1 MNTLKLRPRLA
12 AALAGLLVCLV
23 AIVMGARQ
31 TVMATPS
38 FGFTSTVTSASGVA
52 ELSLKTLSPNH
63 QVRISTKGLSDV
75 YVVSNVVSPGGYSGW
90 HTHPGPSVVVVK
102 SGRATLYDG
111 DDPTCTP
118 QVVEAG
124 GAFVDIGGGELHMV
138 RNENTVPLE
147 LIAFQVV
154 PAGAMRRIDA
164 SDPGYCGF

>member
-1 MNTLKLRPRLA
+1 MNTLKHRPSLFA
-12 AALAGLLVCLV
+12 VLAGLLVGLA
-23 AIVMGARQ
+23 AIIIGTQR

-38 FGFTSTVTSASGVA
+38 SGFASTVTSASGVA
-52 ELSLKTLSPNH
+52 ELNLKTLSAEH
-63 QVRISTKGLSDV
+63 QVRIKTKGFSDV
-75 YVVSNVVSPGGYSGW
+75 HIASNVVSPGGHSGW

-124 GAFVDIGGGELHMV
+124 GAFVDIGGGQLHLV

-154 PAGAMRRIDA
+154 PAGATRRIDA
-164 SDPGYCGF
+164 PDPGFCGF